1 MSSSRFH
8 GYLIKK
14 NRRNKEELAE
24 GIYDIEEETEDTMI
38 EGQKTVLRGSSL
50 EETSCPGTPLL
61 RTRLDGRVVFPEG
74 GYFQHE
80 SWDKARGSWVQQASL
95 GEEQSRP
102 YYLVADRNI
111 NYTTPIHSPRLIQ
124 GRY

>member
-8 GYLIKK
+8 GYLIRR
-14 NRRNKEELAE
+14 NRRNKEELAG
-24 GIYDIEEETEDTMI
+24 GIGDYCEEVTEVVL
-38 EGQKTVLRGSSL
+38 GQKAALKRSSV
-50 EETSCPGTPLL
+50 ENVSCPGTPLL
-61 RTRLDGRVVFPEG
+61 RTRLDGRVIFPEG

-80 SWDKARGSWVQQASL
+80 GGDKARGSWVQQTSV

-111 NYTTPIHSPRLIQ
+111 NYTTPIHTPR
-124 GRY
+124 